1 MELIIMTPTRTE
13 IEMTVKQT
21 ILGLIGAMGP
31 QTRGSMSYEVREQTI
46 GIETSKHAAEAVE
59 DAVSKMVQSGELV
72 TETDEGIKWYATRDQ
87 APWL

>member
-1 MELIIMTPTRTE
+1 MTA
-13 IEMTVKQT
+13 KQT

-31 QTRGSMSYEVREQTI
+31 QTRGSMSCEVREQTT
-46 GIETSKHAAEAVE
+46 GIETSKQAAEAVE
-59 DAVSKMVQSGELV
+59 NALVFLEFSGELV